1 MKNSWRFAMLLVV
14 ILVGGIV
21 VNAWQYLGEKRVAR
35 KELRDFPKQVGNWQQ
50 SGGDHR
56 FDDATMAVL
65 GASDYIMRDYRTLNG
80 GLANFYVGY
89 YVTQTDGATY
99 HSPLNCMP
107 GSGWVMSQPG
117 LVTISPKGRP
127 SFEANRY
134 LVENSGTKQLLVYWY
149 QGRGRTVAS
158 EYWGKI
164 YTVLDSVRMRR
175 SDGAMVRVMIPIGNS
190 ETTALQSA
198 TELAA
203 SVSTVLPEFIPD

>member
-1 MKNSWRFAMLLVV
+1 MKNSGRFVILLTL

-21 VNAWQYLGEKRVAR
+21 VNGWHYLGEKRVAR
-35 KELRDFPKQVGNWQQ
+35 KELKDFPKQVDSWQQ
-50 SGGDHR
+50 SGSEHR

-65 GASDYIMRDYRTLNG
+65 GASDYIMRDYRAPNG
-80 GLANFYVGY
+80 QVANFYVGY
-89 YVTQTDGATY
+89 YVTQADGATY

-127 SFEANRY
+127 AFEANSY

-158 EYWGKI
+158 EYWGKL

-190 ETTALQSA
+190 EAAA
-198 TELAA
+198 TESAAGLAA
-203 SVSTVLPEFIPD
+203 SISTVLPEFIPD